1 MRSSKILLHLSL
13 SSFMETSITK
23 VHFGSLENGQQ
34 VEAYTLTNANGM
46 QLEILSYGGII
57 SKLLVPNRAGKLE
70 NIVLGFSSLEA
81 YQHQSPYFG
90 AIVGRFANRIA
101 KGKFN
106 LEGKEY
112 TLAVNNGTNH
122 LHGGIVGLDKV
133 IWQIEMNTSSK
144 GPSLLLS
151 YFSPDGEEGYPGN
164 VHFKVNYTLTHENN
178 LEIDFE
184 ASCDRP
190 TIINLTQHSYF
201 NLAGNLNQQIH
212 DYRLQVD
219 ADYFL
224 PVNEEMIPTGELKS
238 VQDTPFDFRKGKS
251 IGEEIDKDDLQLKLG
266 AGFDHCYALNNYS
279 EEMRKVAVVH
289 HPFSGRIMEV
299 LTTLPGMQL
308 YTANH
313 LVAPFLPQTALCL
326 ETQYYPDSPNHP
338 HFPSS
343 VFDSQTSYRARTHFS
358 FSID

>member
-1 MRSSKILLHLSL
+1 
-13 SSFMETSITK
+13 METSTTK
-23 VHFGSLENGQQ
+23 VHFGNLDNGQQ
-34 VEAYTLTNANGM
+34 VEAYTLTNASGM

-57 SKLLVPNRAGKLE
+57 SKLLVPNRVGKLE
-70 NIVLGFSSLEA
+70 NIVLGFSDLAA

-101 KGKFN
+101 KGKFS
-106 LEGKEY
+106 LKGKEY
-112 TLAVNNGTNH
+112 ALAVNNGTNH

-133 IWQIEMNTSSK
+133 IWQIEPKTSSK

-164 VHFKVNYTLTHENN
+164 VDFKVRYTLTHQNN

-184 ASCDRP
+184 ASSDRP

-201 NLAGNLNQQIH
+201 NLSGNHSQQIH
-212 DYRLQVD
+212 DHRLLID

-224 PVNEEMIPTGELKS
+224 PVDDEMIPTGKLKA
-238 VQDTPFDFRKGKS
+238 VQNTPFDFRKETP
-251 IGEEIDKDDLQLKLG
+251 IGEVIDKDEYQLRLG
-266 AGFDHCYALNNYS
+266 AGFDHCYTLNHFS
-279 EEMRKVAVVH
+279 QEMRKVAAVH
-289 HPFSGRIMEV
+289 HPSSGRTMEV

-313 LVAPFLPQTALCL
+313 LVAPFSPQTALCL
-326 ETQYYPDSPNHP
+326 ETQHYPDSPNHA
-338 HFPSS
+338 HFPSV
-343 VFDSQTSYRARTHFS
+343 VFGPQLSYRSSTHFS

>member
-1 MRSSKILLHLSL
+1 
-13 SSFMETSITK
+13 METSITK
-23 VHFGSLENGQQ
+23 AYFGSLANGQQ
-34 VEAYTLTNANGM
+34 VEAYTLTNASGM
-46 QLEILSYGGII
+46 QVEILSYGGII
-57 SKLLVPNRAGKLE
+57 SKLLVPNRVGKLE
-70 NIVLGFSSLEA
+70 NIAMGFSSLEA

-106 LEGKEY
+106 LEEKEY
-112 TLAVNNGTNH
+112 TLEVNNGTNH

-133 IWQIEMNTSSK
+133 IWKIAPKTSPK
-144 GPSLLLS
+144 GPSLRLS

-164 VHFKVNYTLTHENN
+164 VSFKVNYTLTHENN

-201 NLAGNLNQQIH
+201 NLAGNLNQQIYDH
-212 DYRLQVD
+212 RLQIE

-224 PVNEEMIPTGELKS
+224 PVNKEMIPTGELKP
-238 VQDTPFDFRKGKS
+238 VQNTPFDFRKGKS
-251 IGEEIDKDDLQLKLG
+251 IGEEIDKDHPQLKLG

-279 EEMRKVAVVH
+279 KEMRKVAVVH
-289 HPFSGRIMEV
+289 HPSSGRTMEV

-313 LVAPFLPQTALCL
+313 LAAPFLPQTALCL
-326 ETQYYPDSPNHP
+326 ETQYYPDSPNHS
-338 HFPSS
+338 HFPST
-343 VFDSQTSYRARTHFS
+343 VFGPQASYRAWTHFS
-358 FSID
+358 FSVD